1 MAGAPLTGCVKISL
15 RRKLVRVALSV
26 LAVVIAVFS
35 GWGRPVA
42 GDGVGSG
49 GTATVASGPTGTA
62 APVGEGAPP
71 STPVGE
77 DGGVLVPAQ
86 LVVSPARYD
95 GRMVTLRGEVI
106 GSIMLRG
113 EHGWVNVGD
122 PVAAVGVWAPAAA
135 LPAIRF
141 SGGYARRGDTVL
153 VTGVFHQACPQHG
166 GDPDVH
172 ASSVQVVESGAPL
185 EHPVPVSKWA
195 VGATL
200 LGAGALLAAVARRPT
215 RR

>member
-1 MAGAPLTGCVKISL
+1 M
-15 RRKLVRVALSV
+15 
-26 LAVVIAVFS
+26 
-35 GWGRPVA
+35 
-42 GDGVGSG
+42 GSG
-49 GTATVASGPTGTA
+49 GTATVAGGPTGTV
-62 APVGEGAPP
+62 APAGEGAAPW
-71 STPVGE
+71 TPVGE
-77 DGGVLVPAQ
+77 DGGVLAPAQ
-86 LVVSPARYD
+86 LVASPARYH

-113 EHGWVNVGD
+113 GHGWVNVGD

-135 LPAIRF
+135 LRVTRF

-172 ASSVQVVESGAPL
+172 ASSLQVVESGAPL
-185 EHPVPVSKWA
+185 EHPVPVWKWA

-200 LGAGALLAAVARRPT
+200 LGAGAFLAAVARRPT